1 MKKSYSTLKETY
13 RLLSE
18 QQSAQSSNGKTAPE
32 WGKKI
37 VCPECNSKFY
47 DLNKKY
53 PVECPGCGVYI
64 ALNEMLQYGSDA
76 KKVHEDNLD
85 AEEIGNLVGDDATE
99 SMTDVDILDDESESI
114 SDDETISLND
124 ADDDLGVI
132 DQDEEDLN
140 IEDTVDVSIDD
151 EE

>member
-1 MKKSYSTLKETY
+1 MLKP
-13 RLLSE
+13 
-18 QQSAQSSNGKTAPE
+18 Q

-37 VCPECNSKFY
+37 VCPECNTKFY

-53 PVECPGCGVYI
+53 PVECPGCGVFI

-99 SMTDVDILDDESESI
+99 SMTDDDILEDESVSI
-114 SDDETISLND
+114 NDDETISLNE

-140 IEDTVDVSIDD
+140 IEDTVDVSIDEND
-151 EE
+151 

>member
-1 MKKSYSTLKETY
+1 MPK
-13 RLLSE
+13 
-18 QQSAQSSNGKTAPE
+18 AE

-37 VCPECNSKFY
+37 VGPECSTKFY

-53 PVECPGCGVYI
+53 PVECPGCGVFI

-99 SMTDVDILDDESESI
+99 SMSSSDILEDESEDI
-114 SDDETISLND
+114 ENEGTISLTD

-132 DQDEEDLN
+132 ESDDEEIN
-140 IEDTVDVSIDD
+140 IEDAVDVSID
-151 EE
+151 EEVS

>member
-1 MKKSYSTLKETY
+1 MPK
-13 RLLSE
+13 
-18 QQSAQSSNGKTAPE
+18 PE

-64 ALNEMLQYGSDA
+64 ALNEMLQYESDA
-76 KKVHEDNLD
+76 KKVHDENLD

-99 SMTDVDILDDESESI
+99 SMTDVDMLDDESESI

>member
-1 MKKSYSTLKETY
+1 MPK
-13 RLLSE
+13 
-18 QQSAQSSNGKTAPE
+18 AE

-37 VCPECNSKFY
+37 VCPECSTKFY

-53 PVECPGCGVYI
+53 PVECPGCGVFI

-99 SMTDVDILDDESESI
+99 SMSSRDILGDESEDI
-114 SDDETISLND
+114 EGEDTISLTD

-132 DQDEEDLN
+132 ESDDEELN
-140 IEDTVDVSIDD
+140 IEDAVDVQLMKMILSNNFIRGYSSAGRAHRWQ
-151 EE
+151 

>member
-1 MKKSYSTLKETY
+1 MPK
-13 RLLSE
+13 
-18 QQSAQSSNGKTAPE
+18 AE

-37 VCPECNSKFY
+37 VCPECSTKFY

-53 PVECPGCGVYI
+53 PVECPGCGVFI

-99 SMTDVDILDDESESI
+99 SMASRDILEEESEDI
-114 SDDETISLND
+114 EGEDTISLTD

-132 DQDEEDLN
+132 ESNDEELN
-140 IEDTVDVSIDD
+140 IEDAVDVSIDED
-151 EE
+151 DS

>member
-1 MKKSYSTLKETY
+1 MPK
-13 RLLSE
+13 
-18 QQSAQSSNGKTAPE
+18 PE

-37 VCPECNSKFY
+37 VCPECNTKFY

-53 PVECPGCGVYI
+53 PVECPGCGVSI

-99 SMTDVDILDDESESI
+99 SMSDIDILDDESDNI
-114 SDDETISLND
+114 NDDETISLNDADAD

-132 DQDEEDLN
+132 DQDEDDLSIENSVAVPIDEDQ
-140 IEDTVDVSIDD
+140 
-151 EE
+151 

>member
-1 MKKSYSTLKETY
+1 MPK
-13 RLLSE
+13 
-18 QQSAQSSNGKTAPE
+18 PE

-53 PVECPGCGVYI
+53 PVECPGCGVFI

-76 KKVHEDNLD
+76 KKVHDDDLGEV
-85 AEEIGNLVGDDATE
+85 EVGNLVGDDATE
-99 SMTDVDILDDESESI
+99 SMTEVDILSDDESESMS
-114 SDDETISLND
+114 SDDTISLNE

-132 DQDEEDLN
+132 ESDDDDLN
-140 IEDTVDVSIDD
+140 IEDSVNVSIDD
-151 EE
+151 D

>member
-1 MKKSYSTLKETY
+1 MPK
-13 RLLSE
+13 
-18 QQSAQSSNGKTAPE
+18 AE

-37 VCPECNSKFY
+37 VCPECATKFY

-53 PVECPGCGVYI
+53 PVECPGCGVFI

-76 KKVHEDNLD
+76 KKVHEDNLE

-99 SMTDVDILDDESESI
+99 SMSTGMDMLEEDPENIEDE
-114 SDDETISLND
+114 DTISLSE

-132 DQDEEDLN
+132 DNDEEEIN
-140 IEDTVDVSIDD
+140 IEDAVDVSIDED
-151 EE
+151 DS

>member
-1 MKKSYSTLKETY
+1 MPK
-13 RLLSE
+13 
-18 QQSAQSSNGKTAPE
+18 AE

-37 VCPECNSKFY
+37 VCPECSTKFY

-53 PVECPGCGVYI
+53 PVECPGCGVFI

-85 AEEIGNLVGDDATE
+85 AEESGNLVGDDATE
-99 SMTDVDILDDESESI
+99 SMSSRDILEDESEDI
-114 SDDETISLND
+114 EGEDTISLTD

-132 DQDEEDLN
+132 ESDDEELN
-140 IEDTVDVSIDD
+140 IEDAVDVSIDED
-151 EE
+151 DS

>member
-1 MKKSYSTLKETY
+1 MPK
-13 RLLSE
+13 
-18 QQSAQSSNGKTAPE
+18 PE

-140 IEDTVDVSIDD
+140 IEDTVAVSYTHLTLPTTD
-151 EE
+151 

>member
-1 MKKSYSTLKETY
+1 MP
-13 RLLSE
+13 R
-18 QQSAQSSNGKTAPE
+18 AE

-37 VCPECNSKFY
+37 ICPECSTKFY

-53 PVECPGCGVYI
+53 PVECPGCGVFI

-99 SMTDVDILDDESESI
+99 SISSRDILEDESEDI
-114 SDDETISLND
+114 EGEDTISLTD

-132 DQDEEDLN
+132 ESDDEELN
-140 IEDTVDVSIDD
+140 IEDAVDVSIDED
-151 EE
+151 DS

>member
-1 MKKSYSTLKETY
+1 
-13 RLLSE
+13 
-18 QQSAQSSNGKTAPE
+18 
-32 WGKKI
+32 
-37 VCPECNSKFY
+37 
-47 DLNKKY
+47 
-53 PVECPGCGVYI
+53 
-64 ALNEMLQYGSDA
+64 MLQYGSDA

>member
-1 MKKSYSTLKETY
+1 MPK
-13 RLLSE
+13 
-18 QQSAQSSNGKTAPE
+18 AE

-37 VCPECNSKFY
+37 VCPECSTKFY

-53 PVECPGCGVYI
+53 PVECPGCGVFI

-99 SMTDVDILDDESESI
+99 SMSSRDILEDESEDI
-114 SDDETISLND
+114 GSDDTISLTD

-132 DQDEEDLN
+132 ESDDDELN
-140 IEDTVDVSIDD
+140 IEDAVDVSIDED
-151 EE
+151 DS

>member
-1 MKKSYSTLKETY
+1 MPK
-13 RLLSE
+13 
-18 QQSAQSSNGKTAPE
+18 AE

-37 VCPECNSKFY
+37 VCPECSTKFY

-53 PVECPGCGVYI
+53 PVECPGCGVFI

-99 SMTDVDILDDESESI
+99 SMSSRDILGDESEDI
-114 SDDETISLND
+114 EGEDTISLTD

-132 DQDEEDLN
+132 ESDDEELN
-140 IEDTVDVSIDD
+140 IEDAVDVSIDED
-151 EE
+151 DS

>member
-1 MKKSYSTLKETY
+1 MAFMPK
-13 RLLSE
+13 
-18 QQSAQSSNGKTAPE
+18 AQ

-37 VCPECNSKFY
+37 VCPECGTKFY

-53 PVECPGCGVYI
+53 PIECPGCGVFI

-99 SMTDVDILDDESESI
+99 SMSDVDILEDES
-114 SDDETISLND
+114 DDIEDEETISLD
-124 ADDDLGVI
+124 EADDDLGVI
-132 DQDEEDLN
+132 VSDEEDLS
-140 IEDTVDVSIDD
+140 IEDSVDVRIDED
-151 EE
+151 EV

>member
-1 MKKSYSTLKETY
+1 MPK
-13 RLLSE
+13 
-18 QQSAQSSNGKTAPE
+18 AE

-37 VCPECNSKFY
+37 VCPECSTKFY

-53 PVECPGCGVYI
+53 PVECPGCGVFI

-99 SMTDVDILDDESESI
+99 SMSSRDILEDESEDI
-114 SDDETISLND
+114 ENEGTISLTD

-132 DQDEEDLN
+132 ESDDEELN
-140 IEDTVDVSIDD
+140 IEDAVDVSIDED
-151 EE
+151 DS

>member
-1 MKKSYSTLKETY
+1 MPK
-13 RLLSE
+13 
-18 QQSAQSSNGKTAPE
+18 PE

-53 PVECPGCGVYI
+53 PVECPGCGVFI

-85 AEEIGNLVGDDATE
+85 AEESGNLVGDDATE
-99 SMTDVDILDDESESI
+99 SMTDDDILEDESVSI
-114 SDDETISLND
+114 NDDETISLND

-132 DQDEEDLN
+132 DQDEEDLT
-140 IEDTVDVSIDD
+140 IEDSVDVSIDEND
-151 EE
+151 

>member
-1 MKKSYSTLKETY
+1 MPKS
-13 RLLSE
+13 
-18 QQSAQSSNGKTAPE
+18 E

-37 VCPECNSKFY
+37 VCPECSTKFY

-53 PVECPGCGVYI
+53 PVECPGCGVFI

-99 SMTDVDILDDESESI
+99 SMSSRDILGDESEDI
-114 SDDETISLND
+114 EGEDTISLTD

-132 DQDEEDLN
+132 ESDDEELN
-140 IEDTVDVSIDD
+140 IEDAVDVSIDED
-151 EE
+151 DS

>member
-1 MKKSYSTLKETY
+1 MCIRDS
-13 RLLSE
+13 
-18 QQSAQSSNGKTAPE
+18 
-32 WGKKI
+32 
-37 VCPECNSKFY
+37 SKFY

-53 PVECPGCGVYI
+53 PVECTGCGVFI

-85 AEEIGNLVGDDATE
+85 AEEVGNLVGDDATE
-99 SMTDVDILDDESESI
+99 SMTDVDILDDETENI

-132 DQDEEDLN
+132 DNEDDDLN
-140 IEDTVDVSIDD
+140 IEDSVSVPIDED
-151 EE
+151 E

>member
-1 MKKSYSTLKETY
+1 MPK
-13 RLLSE
+13 
-18 QQSAQSSNGKTAPE
+18 PE

-37 VCPECNSKFY
+37 VCPECSTKFY

-53 PVECPGCGVYI
+53 PVECPGCGVFI

-99 SMTDVDILDDESESI
+99 SMSSRDILEDESEDI
-114 SDDETISLND
+114 EGEDTISLTD

-132 DQDEEDLN
+132 ESNDEELN
-140 IEDTVDVSIDD
+140 IEDAVDVSIDED
-151 EE
+151 DS

>member
-1 MKKSYSTLKETY
+1 MPK
-13 RLLSE
+13 
-18 QQSAQSSNGKTAPE
+18 PE

-76 KKVHEDNLD
+76 KKVH
-85 AEEIGNLVGDDATE
+85 
-99 SMTDVDILDDESESI
+99 
-114 SDDETISLND
+114 
-124 ADDDLGVI
+124 
-132 DQDEEDLN
+132 
-140 IEDTVDVSIDD
+140 
-151 EE
+151 

>member
-1 MKKSYSTLKETY
+1 MPK
-13 RLLSE
+13 
-18 QQSAQSSNGKTAPE
+18 PE

-99 SMTDVDILDDESESI
+99 SMTDIDILEDDSESI
-114 SDDETISLND
+114 NDDETISLND
-124 ADDDLGVI
+124 ADDDLGDSFKV
-132 DQDEEDLN
+132 
-140 IEDTVDVSIDD
+140 
-151 EE
+151 

>member
-1 MKKSYSTLKETY
+1 MP
-13 RLLSE
+13 R
-18 QQSAQSSNGKTAPE
+18 AE

-37 VCPECNSKFY
+37 VCPECSTKFY

-53 PVECPGCGVYI
+53 PVECPGCGVFI

-99 SMTDVDILDDESESI
+99 SMSSRDILENESEDI
-114 SDDETISLND
+114 EGEDTISLTD

-132 DQDEEDLN
+132 ESDDEELN
-140 IEDTVDVSIDD
+140 IEDAVDVSIDED
-151 EE
+151 DS